1 MKFWNKRRSSWP
13 QTAPKVILSPARPH
27 VSNSRQSHAISAQ
40 SPSIRRQMICLYPQS
55 AILLRDENPTL
66 SLKCAHSRLRDD
78 LIEQSAVA
86 STPNARQYTH
96 TTIGLAAGPHEGP
109 SQHGRS
115 VCGGTSARQRGIR
128 LSRWRVVT
136 TRAYVDGRVANPDWR
151 NDPFSI
157 TGHHTNEAPDLRIIP
172 HCARGIRL
180 GRDEARAL
188 LRPRFA

>member
-1 MKFWNKRRSSWP
+1 M
-13 QTAPKVILSPARPH
+13 SPARPH
-27 VSNSRQSHAISAQ
+27 VSNSRQSYAISAQ
-40 SPSIRRQMICLYPQS
+40 RPSIRRQMICLYPQS

-96 TTIGLAAGPHEGP
+96 TPRSDWQPDLTKGQVSTAGLWVGAH
-109 SQHGRS
+109 QHDLTG
-115 VCGGTSARQRGIR
+115 ARERGIR

-188 LRPRFA
+188 LRPGSHRNTHRA